1 MNVDIIDFQLPLNV
15 DIYALI
21 ETLIQG
27 SQLTSSELIEL
38 GIFLYHPDV
47 FLSSKIEIVKLWL
60 FLDKNEQE
68 WLCKIADYLQ
78 ISEENVLLK
87 LIELN
92 DKEKTIYQ

>member
-1 MNVDIIDFQLPLNV
+1 MIVDIIDFQLPLNV

-27 SQLTSSELIEL
+27 SSLSSTELIEL
-38 GIFLYHPDV
+38 GIFLYHPDI
-47 FLSSKIEIVKLWL
+47 FLLANIESVKLWL
-60 FLDKNEQE
+60 FLDKSEQK
-68 WLCKIADYLQ
+68 WLHKISDYLQ
-78 ISEENVLLK
+78 ISEEKVLLK